1 MLATIAAMWAEELG
15 VPEVR
20 PEDGFFE
27 LGGHSL
33 TALRVVYRVRDEFS
47 VDLSLRDLMA
57 AATLTD
63 FVSTVAAAR
72 ETPARPKVALV
83 GRRGTR

>member
-1 MLATIAAMWAEELG
+1 MPETIAAVWAEELG
-15 VPEVR
+15 VADVR

-33 TALRVVYRVRDEFS
+33 TALRVVYRVRDRFS

-57 AATLTD
+57 ARTLAD
-63 FVSTVAAAR
+63 FVETVRSAR
-72 ETPARPKVALV
+72 QAPARPAVALV

>member
-1 MLATIAAMWAEELG
+1 MLETIAAVWAEELD
-15 VPEVR
+15 VAQVR
-20 PEDGFFE
+20 PQDGFFE

-57 AATLTD
+57 SRTLAD
-63 FVSTVAAAR
+63 FVSTVRAAA
-72 ETPARPKVALV
+72 ETPARPVVALV

>member
-1 MLATIAAMWAEELG
+1 MLETIAAVWAEELN
-15 VPEVR
+15 VAHVR
-20 PEDGFFE
+20 PGDGFFE

-57 AATLTD
+57 ARTLAD
-63 FVSTVAAAR
+63 FVATVRAAR
-72 ETPARPKVALV
+72 DAPARPVVALV

>member
-1 MLATIAAMWAEELG
+1 MLETIAAVWAEELG

-33 TALRVVYRVRDEFS
+33 TALRVVYRVRDEFA
-47 VDLSLRDLMA
+47 VNLSLRDLMSA
-57 AATLTD
+57 RTLTD
-63 FVSTVAAAR
+63 FVKTVQSATQ
-72 ETPARPKVALV
+72 TPARPTVALV

>member
-1 MLATIAAMWAEELG
+1 MLETIAAVWAEELG
-15 VPEVR
+15 VTEVR

-57 AATLTD
+57 ARTLAD
-63 FVSTVAAAR
+63 FAETVRSAQQA
-72 ETPARPKVALV
+72 PARPTVALV

>member
-1 MLATIAAMWAEELG
+1 MLETIAAVWAEELG
-15 VPEVR
+15 VAEVR

-33 TALRVVYRVRDEFS
+33 TALRVVYRVRDTLS
-47 VDLSLRDLMA
+47 VALSLRDLMA
-57 AATLTD
+57 ARDLAD
-63 FVSTVAAAR
+63 FVETVRAAR
-72 ETPARPKVALV
+72 EAPARPAVALA

>member
-1 MLATIAAMWAEELG
+1 MLETIAAVWAEELG

-33 TALRVVYRVRDEFS
+33 TALRVVYRVRDQFS
-47 VDLSLRDLMA
+47 VNLSLRDLMA
-57 AATLTD
+57 ARTLTD
-63 FVSTVAAAR
+63 FVETVQSATQ
-72 ETPARPKVALV
+72 TPARPTVALV

>member
-1 MLATIAAMWAEELG
+1 MLATIAAVWAEELG
-15 VPEVR
+15 VDRVG

-57 AATLTD
+57 SATLAE
-63 FVSTVAAAR
+63 FVETVAAAR
-72 ETPARPKVALV
+72 EAPSRPAVALI